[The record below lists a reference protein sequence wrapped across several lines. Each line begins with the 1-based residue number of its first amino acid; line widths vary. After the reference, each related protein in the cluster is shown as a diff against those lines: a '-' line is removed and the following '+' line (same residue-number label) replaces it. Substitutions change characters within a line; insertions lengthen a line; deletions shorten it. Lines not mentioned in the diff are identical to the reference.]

1 MKKWSSFIYDK
12 NTIKHLKPG
21 NCAQKKSFESFN
33 FLSLS
38 PGQVESMMTL
48 PLRPAAGADP
58 RTFKM
63 YVPNE
68 HADLPGMA
76 GVGIVADGLV
86 HCME

>member
-1 MKKWSSFIYDK
+1 
-12 NTIKHLKPG
+12 
-21 NCAQKKSFESFN
+21 
-33 FLSLS
+33 
-38 PGQVESMMTL
+38 MMTL